1 MINKRL
7 AARSSQSTFY
17 GARVLD
23 VSPFL
28 PKMNRHL
35 LRTLLKMFQSR
46 LKVMQILKVRFLIS
60 CLHRFVRVRADM
72 FLFHIV
78 IKQSYKS
85 SVKLD

>member
-1 MINKRL
+1 
-7 AARSSQSTFY
+7 
-17 GARVLD
+17 
-23 VSPFL
+23 
-28 PKMNRHL
+28 
-35 LRTLLKMFQSR
+35 
-46 LKVMQILKVRFLIS
+46 MQILKVRFLIS